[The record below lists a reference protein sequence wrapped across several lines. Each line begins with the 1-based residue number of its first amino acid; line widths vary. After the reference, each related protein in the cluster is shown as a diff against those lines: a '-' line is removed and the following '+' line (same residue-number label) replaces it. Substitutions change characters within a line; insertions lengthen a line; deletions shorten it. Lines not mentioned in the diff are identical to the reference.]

1 MNEAMLPSYPDGWA
15 KVCCS
20 TPESG
25 AAMVAAAHP
34 EVRFTDVNSPNVHI
48 GHDGIRHIRSPGAAR
63 YSGVPA
69 AWRDLLCDEANW
81 SIRWTF
87 SGDRPDG
94 SRFGAEG
101 ASAGRLAQDRRVIEH
116 TDYWNR
122 AGMQG
127 RAR

>member
-1 MNEAMLPSYPDGWA
+1 MNEAMLRSYLDGWA

-20 TPESG
+20 TPESV
-25 AAMVAAAHP
+25 AAMVAGAHP

-48 GHDGIRHIRSPGAAR
+48 GHDGIRHICSLGTAR
-63 YSGVPA
+63 YSGVSA
-69 AWRDLLCDEANW
+69 AWRDLLCDGANW

-94 SRFGAEG
+94 SRFSAEG
-101 ASAGRLAQDRRVIEH
+101 ASAGRLAQDGRVIEH

-122 AGMQG
+122 AGIQG
-127 RAR
+127 GA